1 MTPMWGIAYS
11 SQDDMP
17 RIKIVYSM
25 WEDEAEAFFHTVLFL
40 SFLFAHIIAL
50 LCCDARSLVHFHI
63 SRCRRRRC
71 E

>member
-17 RIKIVYSM
+17 RIKIVYYSM

-40 SFLFAHIIAL
+40 SFLFAHI
-50 LCCDARSLVHFHI
+50 
-63 SRCRRRRC
+63 RRKPETVKSC
-71 E
+71 ATSCSS